1 MPVNTM
7 PIPCLMPQPILS
19 FYNLSQSVTA
29 FSTTRHGGFSQG
41 AYGEFNINRYC
52 GDDEECINRNREA
65 LGLTLG
71 ISPNAIIMPHQTHGN
86 EVRQIAKD
94 FLALP
99 ETVKSMV
106 LEGVD
111 ALITD
116 VGNICIGVSTAD
128 CIPIIIYDPEHNAS
142 AAVHAGWRSTVQL
155 IAQKAVT
162 AMHMAYGS
170 RPDKLMSA
178 IGPGISLDAFEVGDE
193 VYDEFSAAGFDM
205 GAISLRKEKWHID
218 LKECNRRQLV
228 AFGLQPENIAVSPIC
243 TFSSSSDYFSA
254 RRLGTASG
262 RIYTGIM
269 LK

>member
-1 MPVNTM
+1 MPVNRM
-7 PIPCLMPQPILS
+7 PTPCIMPQPILS
-19 FYNLSQSVTA
+19 FYDLSQHVTA
-29 FSTTRHGGFSQG
+29 FSTTRHGGFSHG
-41 AYGEFNINRYC
+41 AYGEFNINMYC
-52 GDDEECINRNREA
+52 GDDKQCVSRNLEA
-65 LGLTLG
+65 LGRTLG
-71 ISPNAIIMPHQTHGN
+71 ISADAIIMPHQTHGN

-94 FLALP
+94 FLSLP

-116 VGNICIGVSTAD
+116 VRNICIGVSTAD

-142 AAVHAGWRSTVQL
+142 AAVHAGWRSTVQF
-155 IAQKAVT
+155 IVQKAVS
-162 AMHMAYGS
+162 AMHIAYGS
-170 RPDKLMSA
+170 HPDKLLAA

-205 GAISLRKEKWHID
+205 EAISLRKEKWHID

-228 AFGLQPENIAVSPIC
+228 ASGLQPENITVSPVC
-243 TFSSSSDYFSA
+243 TFSCNSNYFSA

>member
-1 MPVNTM
+1 MPVNLM
-7 PIPCLMPQPILS
+7 PTPYLMPQPVLTFYTLS
-19 FYNLSQSVTA
+19 PSVTA

-52 GDDEECINRNREA
+52 GDDEDCVNSNLET
-65 LGLTLG
+65 LGRTLG
-71 ISPNAIIMPHQTHGN
+71 ISQNAIIMPHQTHGN

-94 FLALP
+94 FLSLP

-116 VGNICIGVSTAD
+116 VRNICIGVSTAD
-128 CIPIIIYDPEHNAS
+128 CIPITIYDPEHNTS
-142 AAVHAGWRSTVQL
+142 AAVHAGWRGTVKL
-155 IAQKAVT
+155 IAQKAVS
-162 AMHMAYGS
+162 AMHTAYGS
-170 RPDKLMSA
+170 RPDKLLAA
-178 IGPGISLDAFEVGDE
+178 IGPSISLDAFEVGDE

-205 GAISLRKEKWHID
+205 EAISLRKEKWHID
-218 LKECNRRQLV
+218 LKECNRRLLV
-228 AFGLQPENIAVSPIC
+228 ASGLRPENITVSPVC
-243 TFSSSSDYFSA
+243 TYSNSSDYFSA

>member
-1 MPVNTM
+1 
-7 PIPCLMPQPILS
+7 
-19 FYNLSQSVTA
+19 
-29 FSTTRHGGFSQG
+29 
-41 AYGEFNINRYC
+41 
-52 GDDEECINRNREA
+52 
-65 LGLTLG
+65 
-71 ISPNAIIMPHQTHGN
+71 
-86 EVRQIAKD
+86 
-94 FLALP
+94 
-99 ETVKSMV
+99 
-106 LEGVD
+106 
-111 ALITD
+111 
-116 VGNICIGVSTAD
+116 
-128 CIPIIIYDPEHNAS
+128 
-142 AAVHAGWRSTVQL
+142 
-155 IAQKAVT
+155 
-162 AMHMAYGS
+162 MHMAYGS
-170 RPDKLMSA
+170 RPDKLMSV